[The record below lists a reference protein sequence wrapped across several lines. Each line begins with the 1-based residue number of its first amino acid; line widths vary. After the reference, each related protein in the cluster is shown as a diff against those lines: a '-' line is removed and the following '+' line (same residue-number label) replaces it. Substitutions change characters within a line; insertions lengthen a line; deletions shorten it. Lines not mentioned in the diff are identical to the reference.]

1 MNFEEKMCKA
11 IEIFHKKE
19 QTGVEEAFIRA
30 IVDEALE
37 DKDSFS
43 LHENTYARFAPIILC
58 YKKKYSQYYKIV
70 IGENIVPLF
79 AAKDDRRTYSAGTM
93 CLLKYK
99 NNIFGITAAH
109 VVKRHNVKLPIKGFE
124 SVNSDSFTCSND
136 ELDIAVLEMYDDLNL
151 GFETC
156 VKEQTV
162 FECSAIGF
170 LSKSYKISDQ
180 GKRQTRSTTIPTK
193 ILTTTES
200 KICMKYERKNVY
212 MGNDYMQPGAIIAGM
227 SGGAC
232 ITAGNKDNF
241 FERKFSGIITDYE
254 EKKNVIT
261 ATRVEKIIEFIGKK
275 SF

>member
-1 MNFEEKMCKA
+1 MNFEEKMYKA
-11 IEIFHKKE
+11 IEICHKKE

-43 LHENTYARFAPIILC
+43 QYKNTYAKFAPIIVH
-58 YKKKYSQYYKIV
+58 YKKSYPQYYEFV

-79 AAKDDRRTYSAGTM
+79 ATKDDRRTYSAGTM

-99 NNIFGITAAH
+99 NNIFGITAEH

-136 ELDIAVLEMYDDLNL
+136 ELDIAAFKMNDDLGV

-162 FECSAIGF
+162 FECSAFGF

-180 GKRQTRSTTIPTK
+180 GKRQTRVTTIPTK
-193 ILTTTES
+193 ISNTTES
-200 KICMKYERKNVY
+200 NIYMKYSRENVY

-232 ITAGNKDNF
+232 ITASNKDNF

-254 EKKNVIT
+254 EKNNVII
-261 ATRVEKIIEFIGKK
+261 ATRVEKIIEFIGKN
-275 SF
+275 FF